1 MKYLIFLLCL
11 STSLFAQDRFKGI
24 ILSTETGQPI
34 SSVIVEDVNTQK
46 WVLSD
51 IDGSFEID
59 TNSTK
64 NLKLAFKILGK
75 QEKIISFTSDTFRI
89 VQTIYLDDQD
99 LRLDEL
105 VINVKKSDKF
115 SEIKL
120 GREQIDQVQAMS
132 LNDVLEL
139 LPGQSITNFTLNEF
153 KTIAFRTAR
162 PRTISD
168 NAFGNKSFGTAIYLD
183 GIPMGNNE
191 NMQSYGSNNGNTFNS
206 NSLLGFGD
214 GASSFNGSFTN
225 ANYGSDLR
233 GIATDNIESIEVV
246 QGVPSVR
253 YGDLTSGLIKIEQRA
268 GVSPYKIS
276 SSLREGTMQHTF
288 TKGFRLG
295 ERAGALNATVD
306 YLDSNSDPRSTYT
319 SYERINTQLMWTWND
334 KSKKVR
340 NSFSF
345 DYGFNKDN
353 ANYEAEN
360 KENKIT
366 KNDRT
371 DYGFSN
377 RFKWNAD
384 KKLFDNLNIN
394 ANFKYTK
401 QYSFDAKTVNVG
413 GEVIGTSLE
422 EGVYLGS
429 YTAPSYRYEKAVDG
443 KPISAFASVQFSKN
457 LSFTNTDHLFSYGV
471 EYRMSDNKGKGRL
484 GSPDTQVNFYGLGSG
499 DGGVGFRPFNYGQFV
514 KAETILSAYV
524 EDEMVHFFENSKLNV
539 TGGLRYDN
547 FYGINM
553 LAPRVNAYYEIP
565 KMKFRAGYGITGKAP
580 SLNQIYTGPRYYD
593 VVLGDY
599 RLPGVYNVA
608 FVQTFIDDIN
618 NPNLGPSK
626 SYRAEIGYD
635 VMLPFGTLNVTAYEN
650 KLKKGITDEAYPI
663 IRPLA
668 EIEVL
673 NNGTTQPD
681 YEIVGY
687 KDYYY
692 LQNRIVNKFNST
704 DRGIEF
710 FFSLKP
716 SLLKNISFDING
728 SYVETT
734 NRNNI
739 DTYIRSTQVTKPEVY
754 GVFKPY
760 DVKFK
765 NFQIGGNLTYHNPT
779 LGLIVSVRSEHFLIR
794 DEFYDRNTQPYA
806 YLDANLDKH
815 LIPEVD
821 QNNADKYGHIFR
833 SRSTDNRKLDAIYH
847 NFHLRVSKDFLNGFR
862 FSFYVNN
869 FLNLKPLENVNENGV
884 IIERVRTDMV
894 NLSFGTKIEFTF

>member
-1 MKYLIFLLCL
+1 MKYLLFLLCL
-11 STSLFAQDRFKGI
+11 STSLFAQNRFKGI
-24 ILSTETGQPI
+24 VLSTESGQPI
-34 SSVIVEDVNTQK
+34 STVIVEDVNTKK

-51 IDGSFEID
+51 TDGSFEIE

-75 QEKIISFTSDTFRI
+75 QEKIISFTPDTFLT
-89 VQTIYLDDQD
+89 VQSIYLDNED

-139 LPGQSITNFTLNEF
+139 LPGQSITNFTLSEF

-162 PRTISD
+162 PRTIAN

-183 GIPMGNNE
+183 GIPMSNNE
-191 NMQSYGSNNGNTFNS
+191 NMQSYTSNEGNTFSPNYI
-206 NSLLGFGD
+206 GFGD

-295 ERAGALNATVD
+295 ERVGALNATVD

-319 SYERINTQLMWTWND
+319 SYERINTQLMWTWNN

-401 QYSFDAKTVNVG
+401 QYSYDAKTVNVG

-422 EGVYLGS
+422 EGIYLGS

-457 LSFTNTDHLFSYGV
+457 VSFINTDHLFSYGF

-580 SLNQIYTGPRYYD
+580 SLNQIYTGSRYYD

-692 LQNRIVNKFNST
+692 FQNRIVNKFNST

-760 DVKFK
+760 DVKYK

-779 LGLIVSVRSEHFLIR
+779 LGLIISVRSEHFLIR
-794 DEFYDRNTQPYA
+794 DEFFDRNTQPYA

-833 SRSTDNRKLDAIYH
+833 RRSTDNRKLDAIYH

-869 FLNLKPLENVNENGV
+869 FLNLKPLEKVNENG
-884 IIERVRTDMV
+884 ILIERVRTDMV

>member
-1 MKYLIFLLCL
+1 LCL
-11 STSLFAQDRFKGI
+11 STSLFAQNRFKGI
-24 ILSTETGQPI
+24 VLSTESGQPI
-34 SSVIVEDVNTQK
+34 SAVIVEDLNTQK

-51 IDGSFEID
+51 TDGSFVIE

-64 NLKLAFKILGK
+64 NLKLLFKILGK
-75 QEKIISFTSDTFRI
+75 QEKVITFTPETFNS
-89 VQTIYLDDQD
+89 VQTIYLNDQD

-105 VINVKKSDKF
+105 VINVKKADKF

-139 LPGQSITNFTLNEF
+139 LPGQSITNFSLNEF

-162 PRTISD
+162 PRTIAN

-183 GIPMGNNE
+183 GIPMSNNE
-191 NMQSYGSNNGNTFNS
+191 NMQSYTANEGNTFSPNYI
-206 NSLLGFGD
+206 GFGD

-225 ANYGSDLR
+225 SNYGSDLR

-246 QGVPSVR
+246 QGIPSVR

-268 GVSPYKIS
+268 GVSPFKIS

-295 ERAGALNATVD
+295 ERAGALNATID
-306 YLDSNSDPRSTYT
+306 YLDSNSDPRSSYT

-334 KSKKVR
+334 KSKKIR

-360 KENKIT
+360 KDNQIT

-371 DYGFSN
+371 DFGFSN

-384 KKLFDNLNIN
+384 KKLFDNLNVN

-401 QYSFDAKTVNVG
+401 QYSYDAKTVNVG

-443 KPISAFASVQFSKN
+443 KPLSAFVSANFSKS
-457 LSFTNTDHLFSYGV
+457 LSFTNTDHLFNYGV

-484 GSPDTQVNFYGLGSG
+484 GSPDSQVNFYALGSG

-514 KAETILSAYV
+514 KAETIFSAYI

-539 TGGLRYDN
+539 SGGLRYDN

-626 SYRAEIGYD
+626 SYRAEIGFD
-635 VMLPFGTLNVTAYEN
+635 VMLPFGTLNITAYEN

-668 EIEVL
+668 EIEVE
-673 NNGTTQPD
+673 NNGTTTPD

-692 LQNRIVNKFNST
+692 FQNRIVNKYNST

-710 FFSLKP
+710 FLSLKP
-716 SLLKNISFDING
+716 NLIKNVTLDING

-739 DTYIRSTQVTKPEVY
+739 DTYLRSTQVSKPEVY

-760 DVKFK
+760 DIKYK
-765 NFQIGGNLTYHNPT
+765 NFQVGANLTYHNPT

-821 QNNADKYGHIFR
+821 QNDTDKYGHIFR

-884 IIERVRTDMV
+884 PVQRVRNDMV

>member
-401 QYSFDAKTVNVG
+401 QYSYDAKTVNVG

-484 GSPDTQVNFYGLGSG
+484 GSPDTQ
-499 DGGVGFRPFNYGQFV
+499 
-514 KAETILSAYV
+514 
-524 EDEMVHFFENSKLNV
+524 
-539 TGGLRYDN
+539 
-547 FYGINM
+547 
-553 LAPRVNAYYEIP
+553 
-565 KMKFRAGYGITGKAP
+565 
-580 SLNQIYTGPRYYD
+580 
-593 VVLGDY
+593 
-599 RLPGVYNVA
+599 
-608 FVQTFIDDIN
+608 
-618 NPNLGPSK
+618 
-626 SYRAEIGYD
+626 
-635 VMLPFGTLNVTAYEN
+635 
-650 KLKKGITDEAYPI
+650 
-663 IRPLA
+663 
-668 EIEVL
+668 
-673 NNGTTQPD
+673 
-681 YEIVGY
+681 
-687 KDYYY
+687 
-692 LQNRIVNKFNST
+692 
-704 DRGIEF
+704 
-710 FFSLKP
+710 
-716 SLLKNISFDING
+716 
-728 SYVETT
+728 
-734 NRNNI
+734 
-739 DTYIRSTQVTKPEVY
+739 
-754 GVFKPY
+754 
-760 DVKFK
+760 
-765 NFQIGGNLTYHNPT
+765 
-779 LGLIVSVRSEHFLIR
+779 
-794 DEFYDRNTQPYA
+794 RNT
-806 YLDANLDKH
+806 
-815 LIPEVD
+815 
-821 QNNADKYGHIFR
+821 
-833 SRSTDNRKLDAIYH
+833 
-847 NFHLRVSKDFLNGFR
+847 
-862 FSFYVNN
+862 
-869 FLNLKPLENVNENGV
+869 
-884 IIERVRTDMV
+884 
-894 NLSFGTKIEFTF
+894 